1 MTLTVALREELAHL
15 EGRDPDRRLAEV
27 AAMVDFAGTLQ
38 LRGGSSGTSLV
49 VVVRCAQ
56 GAVAR
61 RLRDTLV
68 THLGVHPGLARRQG
82 SNLRSADGYLVELTG
97 DPLRR
102 LGVTDDDGRPHRR
115 VVDDHADLTGYLAG
129 AVMVAGSLSG
139 PGSPVH
145 LEVRAPDARRATDL
159 AVHIEGG
166 GVVDSRVVVKAGPAV
181 EAVLDR
187 LGAVATLARFRE
199 GRSRR
204 DLRRQVTRSVNADR
218 ANLRRATAAA
228 GQQIAAIESVVGAV
242 GWDGLPEDLVG
253 VALARMANPEASLAD
268 LGQLVDPPVG
278 KATVHRRLRR
288 LEELAAEQ
296 T

>member
-15 EGRDPDRRLAEV
+15 EGRDPDGRLAEI

-38 LRGGSSGTSLV
+38 LRGGTSGTSLA

-97 DPLRR
+97 EPLRR
-102 LGVTDDDGRPHRR
+102 LGVTDEDGRPHRR
-115 VVDDHADLTGYLAG
+115 DAGDHADLPGYLAG

-145 LEVRAPDARRATDL
+145 LEVRAPDQGRADDL
-159 AVHIEGG
+159 AGHLDGAA
-166 GVVDSRVVVKAGPAV
+166 VVGTRVVLKAGPAV
-181 EAVLDR
+181 EAFLDR
-187 LGAVATLARFRE
+187 LGADATLARFRE

-204 DLRRQVTRSVNADR
+204 DLRRTVTRSVNADR

-228 GQQIAAIESVVGAV
+228 GTQIAAIEAVVGML
-242 GWDGLPEDLVG
+242 GWDGMPEDLTE

-268 LGQLVDPPVG
+268 LGQLLDPPVG

-288 LEELAAEQ
+288 LEDLAEEH